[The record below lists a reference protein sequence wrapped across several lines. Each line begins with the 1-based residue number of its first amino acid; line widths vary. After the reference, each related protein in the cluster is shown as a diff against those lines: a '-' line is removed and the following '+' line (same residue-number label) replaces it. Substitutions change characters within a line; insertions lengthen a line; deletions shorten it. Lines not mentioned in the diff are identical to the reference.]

1 MPDFSLRKP
10 DKVAMTRADSQ
21 NKLKVQSYKDFHGT
35 LVDLHQLEAARRSQ
49 SPELIEKGTDA
60 AGFD

>member
-1 MPDFSLRKP
+1 
-10 DKVAMTRADSQ
+10 MTRADSQ